1 MGRCA
6 LAWSSKCWRWGRCVA
21 GASSAATASESG
33 GTMKA
38 PAGKYRARREQR
50 RESGNRLSRAL
61 RFTQAHET
69 GAAHPRDTEEG
80 PPRTEGVVPLPRAA
94 GREGEGAQRLRG
106 CQTASDEVFVLFEEA
121 HGLGQRIAAERVAQ
135 FARAHHLDHAGLAVV
150 HLQVDGLLQRSEER
164 RVGKECR
171 SRWSPYH

>member
-1 MGRCA
+1 MGPCA

-21 GASSAATASESG
+21 GASSAATARERG
-33 GTMKA
+33 GAMKT
-38 PAGKYRARREQR
+38 PAGKDRGRREQR

-69 GAAHPRDTEEG
+69 GAAHPRDIEEG

-121 HGLGQRIAAERVAQ
+121 HGLGQRIAAERVD
-135 FARAHHLDHAGLAVV
+135 RKSTRLNSSHLVISYAVFCLKKKKITLNHLAERVV
-150 HLQVDGLLQRSEER
+150 N
-164 RVGKECR
+164 EC
-171 SRWSPYH
+171 